1 MRTLRRLIYLELKKH
16 APLIFHSLG
25 NLREQIPR
33 RHAASKKKLKT
44 NKWKKKLRFSTSLI
58 RQLIVP
64 ALNFSL
70 LWRFPVGEHC
80 HKNSWNW
87 RSNMTNVLGHEFCFL
102 WVKPISSKAATGYWT
117 VLCGY
122 LCISP
127 VVEWTFEVT
136 KYMFKFCIPDGGCY
150 NYWEI
155 FLSWNRVYFRY
166 HRTSSA

>member
-1 MRTLRRLIYLELKKH
+1 MRHYNYRGLGTAKSRWKVAMKFHGGISSLDLFFSIIVLKKEIKIASGCRISQFWEMQLWGLYVDLFISNWKNTPH
-16 APLIFHSLG
+16 LSFHSLG

-87 RSNMTNVLGHEFCFL
+87 RSNMTNVLGHEFCF
-102 WVKPISSKAATGYWT
+102 S
-117 VLCGY
+117 
-122 LCISP
+122 
-127 VVEWTFEVT
+127 
-136 KYMFKFCIPDGGCY
+136 
-150 NYWEI
+150 
-155 FLSWNRVYFRY
+155 LSQ
-166 HRTSSA
+166 TD